1 MIYIFACSSLH
12 HIAGGIRR
20 CRYFMGGFCTLFM
33 NLWFIMK
40 KNRLKGGRGVA
51 KGYRTGSVS
60 KMLGLSREA
69 LRFYEKR
76 RVLMPKETDVQNGYR
91 YYQREDMAHLFKVKY
106 YQSLGF
112 TLSDIRSDFW
122 DLTLAQWQQ
131 ALRAQRAEKQAE
143 IEQIQSW
150 LHVTE
155 QRLDALSDL
164 CQPGEFRLQT
174 RPAMLYFRHT
184 DAAGNLVDTDAMH
197 AQTHRWV
204 QAFPMAQY
212 AFRCPPER
220 LDTLEA
226 TDSAHMLAWGFC
238 IRPEDAARCALP
250 QSEAVSYLPACLCA
264 RVMLNLNTH
273 IPMDLRALGP
283 LVQSIC
289 RTGLHINGDILGMW
303 HATVKQGNGHA
314 KYYEVFVPVQTNG

>member
-1 MIYIFACSSLH
+1 M
-12 HIAGGIRR
+12 
-20 CRYFMGGFCTLFM
+20 
-33 NLWFIMK
+33 
-40 KNRLKGGRGVA
+40 A
-51 KGYRTGSVS
+51 KGYRTGAVS

-76 RVLMPKETDVQNGYR
+76 RVLMPKETDTQTGYR

-131 ALRAQRAEKQAE
+131 ALRAQRAEKRADME
-143 IEQIQSW
+143 RIQTW
-150 LHVTE
+150 LDVTE
-155 QRLDALSDL
+155 QRLHALDHL
-164 CQPGEFRLQT
+164 CMPGEFHLQT

-204 QAFPMAQY
+204 QAFPIAQY

-220 LDTLEA
+220 LDTWA
-226 TDSAHMLAWGFC
+226 ADSAHMLAWGFC
-238 IRPEDAARCALP
+238 IRPEDAARCELP
-250 QSEAVSYLPACLCA
+250 QSEAVSYLPACPCA
-264 RVMLNLNTH
+264 RVMLQLNTH
-273 IPMDLRALGP
+273 IPMDLRALAP
-283 LVQSIC
+283 AVQSI
-289 RTGLHINGDILGMW
+289 RQAGLQINGDILGMW
-303 HATVKQGNGHA
+303 HATVKHGGGHA
-314 KYYEVFVPVQTNG
+314 KYYELFVPIRKPQ